1 MVVAKVFLSN
11 RTHKKLSISPQATVA
26 ECLVLV
32 PFLNLLPLF
41 CFLVERTVDF
51 FFFFFPFLFDFFLFR
66 WQSK

>member
-32 PFLNLLPLF
+32 PFLKPSPFVLF
-41 CFLVERTVDF
+41 SC
-51 FFFFFPFLFDFFLFR
+51 
-66 WQSK
+66 